1 MPRRFFRKKNSFA
14 HETDDTWIE
23 MNGNEFC
30 KFVSSPEGKG
40 RYFIELDEYVIE
52 APKKIYDEWHREKE
66 WNRRQMKLK
75 EAKGIETIS
84 FQGTNISRFGQGE
97 DVTPDP
103 MVDVEDDVICLTEIK
118 RLRAALSQLDDSS
131 RWLIQKLFLD
141 RDCKSER
148 EMAMILGISQGALHK
163 RKMKILKKLKS
174 LVIKDIKN
182 VQ

>member
-1 MPRRFFRKKNSFA
+1 MPRRFFRKKNPFA
-14 HETDDTWIE
+14 HDTDDTWIE

-52 APKKIYDEWHREKE
+52 APKEIYDEWHREKE

-103 MVDVEDDVICLTEIK
+103 IVDVEDDVICLTEIK
-118 RLRAALSQLDDSS
+118 RVRAALSQLDDSS
-131 RWLIQKLFLD
+131 RWLIQNLFLD

-148 EMAMILGISQGALHK
+148 EMAVILGISQGALHK